1 MIHILLIESQSR
13 IRQGLRM
20 RLAIEADVQ
29 VIGEASDSQSAMQM
43 AQAYHPNVII
53 IEVAPAILGCFS
65 AIRSLHE
72 QMPETKIIALSLYDD
87 ETTRSLARLAG
98 ASDFVAKSSGPQ
110 ALLRAIR
117 KSVEQPVDQ

>member
-1 MIHILLIESQSR
+1 MIRILLIESQSR

-29 VIGEASDSQSAMQM
+29 VIGEASDSQSALQL
-43 AQAYHPNVII
+43 AQTYHPDVVV
-53 IEVAPAILGCFS
+53 IEVAPGILGCFS
-65 AIRSLHE
+65 AIRSLRE
-72 QMPETKIIALSLYDD
+72 QLPGTKVIALSLYDD
-87 ETTRSLARLAG
+87 ETTRDLARLAG

-117 KSVEQPVDQ
+117 QSFEQPIDQ